1 MVATSLVATQ
11 QTDSF
16 AMSFYRPIQFFLK
29 TTRVLSISIAL
40 LGFSHP
46 ILAEDIPKLVTQAIA
61 NLVPDLEPDSIVST
75 PIPNLYLVA
84 LGAQVAYVSADGQY
98 LLTGDMIE
106 IESGRNLSEGVR
118 NNFRKVLMTDLDD
131 EDMVIFSPTS
141 VRSTITVFTD
151 ISCPYCV
158 RFHQEVKDL
167 MDAGI
172 RVRYAG
178 YPRAGIPSTAY
189 DALVSIWCSDVP
201 QQAMNEAK
209 SGLDIADRTCDTAIA
224 KHMEVAQ
231 NIGVRGTPTIILESG
246 KMIPGYIPADQ
257 LLLEVTMESD

>member
-1 MVATSLVATQ
+1 MNSVAMQS
-11 QTDSF
+11 
-16 AMSFYRPIQFFLK
+16 YRPIHAFLK
-29 TTRVLSISIAL
+29 TIRFLSISIAL

-61 NLVPDLEPDSIVST
+61 HLIPDLEPDSIVST

-98 LLTGDMIE
+98 VLTGDMIE
-106 IESGRNLSEGVR
+106 IESGRNLSEDIR
-118 NNFRKVLMTDLDD
+118 SDFRKMLISDLDD

-158 RFHQEVKDL
+158 RFHQEIKDL
-167 MDAGI
+167 MEAGI

-178 YPRAGIPSTAY
+178 YPRAGIPSTAH
-189 DALVSIWCSDVP
+189 DALVSVWCSEAP
-201 QQAMNEAK
+201 QQAMNDAK
-209 SGLDIADRTCDTAIA
+209 GGLDIADRTCDTAIE

-257 LLLEVTMESD
+257 LLLEVTVESD